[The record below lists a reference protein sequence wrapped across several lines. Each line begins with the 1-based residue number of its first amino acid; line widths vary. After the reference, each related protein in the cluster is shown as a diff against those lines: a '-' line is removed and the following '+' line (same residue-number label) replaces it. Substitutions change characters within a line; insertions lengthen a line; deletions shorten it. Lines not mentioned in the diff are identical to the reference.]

1 MNSIQNIQQV
11 LTFLFFHFTK
21 LFQLREFLTVYN
33 TLSERCFNA
42 CARDYTTS
50 TLTKDEGSCVTQC
63 IDKQMLVN
71 RRFMLVFAEQAPKA
85 LFKQGEQ
92 SPTEAIKTAN
102 TTPIP
107 KAEINTTVEENK

>member
-1 MNSIQNIQQV
+1 MNTIQNIQ
-11 LTFLFFHFTK
+11 
-21 LFQLREFLTVYN
+21 QLREFLTVYN

-50 TLTKDEGSCVTQC
+50 TLTKDEGSCVSQC

-92 SPTEAIKTAN
+92 SPTEAIKSAKPEPAVPAPEATPVE
-102 TTPIP
+102 TTPVI
-107 KAEINTTVEENK
+107 EENKQ

>member
-1 MNSIQNIQQV
+1 MNSIQNIQ
-11 LTFLFFHFTK
+11 
-21 LFQLREFLTVYN
+21 QLREFLTVYN

-50 TLTKDEGSCVTQC
+50 TLTKDEGSCVSQC

-92 SPTEAIKTAN
+92 SPTEAIKSASWFPYGRKTSSTN
-102 TTPIP
+102 SQYQHSSRF
-107 KAEINTTVEENK
+107 EQECGR